1 MRVLIKGHQTDV
13 LTRWK
18 NHIYERLEKLERFED
33 RIIKI
38 DFTLTASHHHQKG
51 FETCHIFVKVPRKTI
66 DVKKSAENMMLA
78 IDAACKV
85 VEQKVHVL
93 WKDVKTRNR
102 HARTARMIKRG
113 TTIA

>member
-1 MRVLIKGHQTDV
+1 MKVLIKGHQTDV
-13 LTRWK
+13 LQRWK
-18 NHIYERLEKLERFED
+18 NHIYDRLAKLERFED

-51 FETCHIFVKVPRKTI
+51 YEECHICVKVPRKTI
-66 DVKKSAENMMLA
+66 DVKKGAENMMAA

-85 VEQKVHVL
+85 VEKQIHAL

-102 HARTARMIKRG
+102 HAKTARLIKRG
-113 TTIA
+113 VLVS